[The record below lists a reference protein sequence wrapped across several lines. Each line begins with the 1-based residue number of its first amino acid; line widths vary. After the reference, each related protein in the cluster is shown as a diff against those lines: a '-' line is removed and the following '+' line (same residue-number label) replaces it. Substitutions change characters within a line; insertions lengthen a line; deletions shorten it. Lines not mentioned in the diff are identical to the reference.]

1 MYIISLV
8 SLVYTVQFSK
18 LHYIHYSVQW
28 TLYTIWIAHYSG
40 IKYIIYIYIV
50 DIIVII
56 GLSNVVSGFI
66 LEIRT
71 VRVLECRPTSTTNH
85 AHRVYRLSI
94 DTPRQASISTHLHRV
109 TVTTWYKDARFH
121 YAIVNTQQI
130 TSFSGTWL
138 QDRRAHRKTRLQMHL
153 NHAHNGNRP
162 TLTPAP
168 HTPQTTSITISMG
181 QYNLKLI

>member
-1 MYIISLV
+1 MDID
-8 SLVYTVQFSK
+8 
-18 LHYIHYSVQW
+18 
-28 TLYTIWIAHYSG
+28 TIWIAHYSG
-40 IKYIIYIYIV
+40 IKYIIYIYCWYNCYYWTKQCSQWIYTRNSYCA
-50 DIIVII
+50 
-56 GLSNVVSGFI
+56 GTWMSTYEHNKP
-66 LEIRT
+66 
-71 VRVLECRPTSTTNH
+71 RPPGPSSLHRH
-85 AHRVYRLSI
+85 AHNSLAV

-168 HTPQTTSITISMG
+168 HTPQTISITISMG